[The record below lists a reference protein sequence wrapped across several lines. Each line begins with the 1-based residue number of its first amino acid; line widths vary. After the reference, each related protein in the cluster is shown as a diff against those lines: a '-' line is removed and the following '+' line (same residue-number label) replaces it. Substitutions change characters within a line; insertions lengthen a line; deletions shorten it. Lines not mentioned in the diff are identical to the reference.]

1 MRSLNLLSKLAF
13 LCNLAFIWC
22 LVIRYTRFPSQEDL
36 NSMLIVMGWVMAVV
50 INFSVCLVVIVN
62 LLAHRAMRVPF
73 WLMIANLAFAVIQ
86 LIYILIQQ
94 YI

>member
-1 MRSLNLLSKLAF
+1 
-13 LCNLAFIWC
+13 
-22 LVIRYTRFPSQEDL
+22 
-36 NSMLIVMGWVMAVV
+36 MLIVMGWVMAVV

-62 LLAHRAMRVPF
+62 LLAHRPMRVPF